1 MLNDNDFYVVL
12 KLTSGEQ
19 ILAALSSED
28 EDYIMLEH
36 PMIMRSY
43 ADHEHGKERITAVP
57 LCSFSDEQSFVI
69 NKAQVLFIK
78 KLHHLFIPQY
88 RKIVSEYEESSLF
101 VPEDSET
108 GEALLW
114 EDEYPETDTE
124 AEDPKF
130 IFIEGN
136 DTKH

>member
-19 ILAALSSED
+19 VLAALSSED

-36 PMIMRSY
+36 PMVMTAIP
-43 ADHEHGKERITAVP
+43 DFDNGKERITAAP
-57 LCSFSDEQSFVI
+57 LCSFTDEQSFVI

-88 RKIVSEYEESSLF
+88 RKIVSEYEKSSLF
-101 VPEDSET
+101 VPADSVD
-108 GEALLW
+108 GEALHW
-114 EDEYPETDTE
+114 DAEEET
-124 AEDPKF
+124 EDPEF
-130 IFIEGN
+130 IFVEGN